1 MPSDQSS
8 WRFLIQGRSLGILSY
23 NDNVKINISE
33 VWIYI
38 YIYIYKI
45 SFKFVINSKLNKK
58 GKWTQQSSQR
68 AAVFY

>member
-38 YIYIYKI
+38 YKI